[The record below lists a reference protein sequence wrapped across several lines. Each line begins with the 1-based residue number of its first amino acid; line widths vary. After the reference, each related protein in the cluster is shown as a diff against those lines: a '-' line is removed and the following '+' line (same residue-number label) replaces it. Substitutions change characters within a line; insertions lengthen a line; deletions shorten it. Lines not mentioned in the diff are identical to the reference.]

1 MELGK
6 FDHDLTVPSSLGI
19 RVLIGKSSPFMALLQ
34 VRMDFSPGF
43 LSIASF

>member
-6 FDHDLTVPSSLGI
+6 FDHDLAVPSSPGI
-19 RVLIGKSSPFMALLQ
+19 MVLTGKSSPFIVLLQ
-34 VRMDFSPGF
+34 VRIDFSPGF